1 MNLQKYCKQL
11 EQRVKELEK
20 ENAELR
26 TRLGMTEMYSLPVE
40 EVCSA
45 DTENIIVPACPEKKH
60 STVHKYSPPDEK
72 IRLFRSLF
80 RGREDVFAKRWYS
93 VKSEKSGYSPVCA
106 NEWQDDVCIKPKG
119 SCSKCENREL
129 VLLSDAIIYEHLSG
143 KDGYG
148 RDVVGLYPIQ
158 IDDTC
163 YFLAIDFDDGDW
175 QNNVREVRNICT
187 GWNIP
192 CAVERSRSGEG
203 AHLWI
208 FFSDPIPCRTARR
221 LGTALLTA
229 AMENTGKLKLDS
241 YDRMFPNQDT
251 LPKGGFG
258 NLIALPLQGQARK
271 KNNSSFVDETFAA
284 YEDQWAYLSQVQK
297 LSAIEIESL
306 IKTYSQGDGL
316 GVLCTLE
323 EDSEPWEKRPKVM
336 LTTMDFEKPLEIVR
350 SNLLYI
356 ASSSLTPRVRN
367 QMLRLAAFK
376 NPDFYRSQA
385 MRLPIY
391 NKPRV
396 VCTAEERDG
405 YLALPRG
412 CEQSLIDVLNE
423 ANAEYK
429 IIDKTNL
436 GKTIDVQFIGML
448 RSEQQPAA
456 AALLAHNTGVLS
468 ATTAFG
474 KTVIAAYLIGQRK
487 VNTLMLVHTQ
497 ALLNQWKSSLSEFL
511 KVNEVLPELPKKRGR
526 KKVHS
531 VIGQLGG
538 TKNTIAGIVDIA
550 IIQSLISGDDVK
562 ELVKGYGMVI
572 VDECHHVSAV
582 SFERVLKE
590 VNAKYVYGLT
600 ATPTRQDGHQP
611 IIHMQCGPIRYLV
624 DAKEQAEK
632 RAFEHYLL
640 PRFTTY
646 RCTSTDKGI
655 ASVYKDLT
663 ENEIRNDHIVKDVVA
678 ALANGRTPIIL
689 TERREH
695 VLLLAEGL
703 SGHCA
708 NIITLF
714 GTTSAKLRRET
725 MDKLQAILE
734 DEQLVI
740 IATGKYVGEGFD
752 YPRLDTLFVALPI
765 AWKGKVAQYAGR
777 LHRNYPGKNEVQIY
791 DYVDVHVPMLENMYQ
806 KRLKGYAAI
815 GYKIKID
822 GMPQTN
828 PDLIYDGKSFYPV
841 FSQDICNAKSEVL
854 IVSPFMRKSRITQIL
869 RLLSEAILN
878 HVKVVVVIRPAED
891 FPEKDQKSVI
901 ENTQKLEAYGIEVRH
916 KSGFHQKFT
925 VIDGQIVWYGS
936 VNFLSFGTAEE
947 SIMRFTSYDIAGQL
961 MDTVM

>member
-1 MNLQKYCKQL
+1 MTMKEYCKQL
-11 EQRVKELEK
+11 EYRVAELEK

-26 TRLGMTEMYSLPVE
+26 AQLGLSDTKAASTAPQTEFEGSP
-40 EVCSA
+40 SA
-45 DTENIIVPACPEKKH
+45 
-60 STVHKYSPPDEK
+60 TVHKYSAPNEK
-72 IRLFRSLF
+72 IQLFRNLF

-93 VKSEKSGYSPVCA
+93 VKTEKSGYSPVCA
-106 NEWQDDVCIKPKG
+106 NEWREGVCNKPKG

-129 VLLSDAIIYEHLSG
+129 VPLSDAIIYEHLSG
-143 KDGYG
+143 KDGFG
-148 RDVVGLYPIQ
+148 RDVVGLYPILP
-158 IDDTC
+158 DDTC
-163 YFLAIDFDDGDW
+163 YFLAIDFDDGNW
-175 QNNVREVRNICT
+175 QDNVSEVRSVCNS
-187 GWNIP
+187 WNIP

-208 FFSDPIPCRTARR
+208 FFAEPIACSTARK

-229 AMENTGKLKLDS
+229 AMECSGKLKLDS

-271 KNNSSFVDETFAA
+271 KGNSSFVDENFSA
-284 YEDQWAYLSQVQK
+284 YEDQWAYLSEIQK
-297 LSAIEIESL
+297 LSLLEVENL
-306 IKTYSQGDGL
+306 IRMHSRGDGL
-316 GVLCTLE
+316 GVLHTDIDE
-323 EDSEPWEKRPKVM
+323 TKPWEKRPTA
-336 LTTMDFEKPLEIVR
+336 LTAMDFEQPIEIVR
-350 SNLLYI
+350 ANMLYI
-356 ASSSLTPRVRN
+356 ASNSLAPRVRN

-412 CEQSLIDVLNE
+412 CEQNLIGLLHE
-423 ANAEYK
+423 SNAEYK
-429 IIDKTNL
+429 ITDKTNT
-436 GKTIDVQFIGML
+436 GKVIDVQFNGVL
-448 RSEQQPAA
+448 RAEQKPAA
-456 AALLAHNTGVLS
+456 EALLSNDTGVLS

-474 KTVIAAYLIGQRK
+474 KTVIAAHLIGQRK
-487 VNTLMLVHTQ
+487 VNTLVLVHTQ
-497 ALLNQWKSSLSEFL
+497 ALLNQWKASLSEFL
-511 KVNEVLPELPKKRGR
+511 KINEVLPALPKKRGR
-526 KKVHS
+526 KKERS

-538 TKNTIAGIVDIA
+538 TKNTVAGIVDIA

-562 ELVKGYGMVI
+562 ELVKDYGMVI

-632 RAFEHYLL
+632 RTFEHYLL

-646 RCTSTDKGI
+646 RSTVTDKGI
-655 ASVYKDLT
+655 AAIYKDLA
-663 ENEIRNDHIVKDVVA
+663 ENEIRNDHIVKDVIKV
-678 ALANGRTPIIL
+678 LKDGRTPIIL

-695 VLLLAEGL
+695 VLLVADKLN
-703 SGHCA
+703 GHCK

-714 GTTSAKLRRET
+714 GTASAKARRET
-725 MDKLQAILE
+725 MDRLQAIPE

-740 IATGKYVGEGFD
+740 VATGKYVGEGFD
-752 YPRLDTLFVALPI
+752 YPRLDTLFLGLPI

-791 DYVDVHVPMLENMYQ
+791 DYVDIHVSVLESMYQ

-822 GMPQTN
+822 GIPQAN

-841 FSQDICNAKSEVL
+841 FSEDVRNAKSEIL

-869 RLLSEAILN
+869 RLLSVAMLN
-878 HVKVVVVIRPAED
+878 NIKIVVVTRPAED

-901 ENTQKLEAYGIEVRH
+901 ENTQKLESYGIEVRR
-916 KSGFHQKFT
+916 KAGFHQKFT

-947 SIMRFTSYDIAGQL
+947 SIMRFTSHDIAGQL
-961 MDTVM
+961 MDTVL

>member
-1 MNLQKYCKQL
+1 MTMEVYCKQL
-11 EQRVKELEK
+11 ECRVAELEK

-26 TRLGMTEMYSLPVE
+26 AQLGLSGAKAASTVPQTEFEGSP
-40 EVCSA
+40 SA
-45 DTENIIVPACPEKKH
+45 
-60 STVHKYSPPDEK
+60 TVHKYSTPNEK
-72 IRLFRSLF
+72 IQLFRSLF

-93 VKSEKSGYSPVCA
+93 IKTEKSGYSPVCA
-106 NEWQDDVCIKPKG
+106 NEWREGVCIKPKG

-129 VLLSDAIIYEHLSG
+129 VPLSDAIIYEHLSG
-143 KDGYG
+143 KDGFG
-148 RDVVGLYPIQ
+148 RDVVGLYPILP
-158 IDDTC
+158 DDTC
-163 YFLAIDFDDGDW
+163 YFLAIDFDDGNW
-175 QNNVREVRNICT
+175 QDNVSEVRNICT
-187 GWNIP
+187 CWNVP

-208 FFSDPIPCRTARR
+208 FFFEPVSCSTARK

-229 AMENTGKLKLDS
+229 AMENSGKLKLDS
-241 YDRMFPNQDT
+241 YDRMLPNQDT

-271 KNNSSFVDETFAA
+271 KNNSSFVDENFVA
-284 YEDQWAYLSQVQK
+284 YADQWAYLSQIQK
-297 LSAIEIESL
+297 LSLQEVEDL
-306 IKTYSQGDGL
+306 IHIHSRGDGL
-316 GVLCTLE
+316 GVLHTDVDE
-323 EDSEPWEKRPKVM
+323 AKPWEKRPKAV
-336 LTTMDFEKPLEIVR
+336 LTAMDFEQPIEIVR
-350 SNLLYI
+350 ANMLYI
-356 ASSSLTPRVRN
+356 ASKSLTPRVRN

-412 CEQSLIDVLNE
+412 CEQSLLDLLVE

-429 IIDKTNL
+429 ITDKTNT
-436 GKTIDVQFIGML
+436 GKAIDVQFNGVL
-448 RSEQQPAA
+448 RAEQQPAA
-456 AALLAHNTGVLS
+456 EALLSNNIGVLS

-474 KTVIAAYLIGQRK
+474 KTVIAAHLIGQRK
-487 VNTLMLVHTQ
+487 VNTLVLVHTQ
-497 ALLNQWKSSLSEFL
+497 ALLNQWKASLSEFL
-511 KVNEVLPELPKKRGR
+511 TINEVLPELPKKRGR
-526 KKVHS
+526 KKERS

-538 TKNTIAGIVDIA
+538 TKNTVAGIVDIA
-550 IIQSLISGDDVK
+550 IIQSLISGGDVK
-562 ELVKGYGMVI
+562 ELVKDYGMVI

-582 SFERVLKE
+582 SLERVLKE

-632 RAFEHYLL
+632 RTFEHYLL

-646 RCTSTDKGI
+646 RSAVTDKGI
-655 ASVYKDLT
+655 ATIYKDLA
-663 ENEIRNDHIVKDVVA
+663 ENEIRNDHIVKDVIK
-678 ALANGRTPIIL
+678 ALKDGRTPIVL

-695 VLLLAEGL
+695 VLLLADKLNGY
-703 SGHCA
+703 CK
-708 NIITLF
+708 NIVTLF
-714 GTTSAKLRRET
+714 GTASAKLRRET
-725 MDKLQAILE
+725 IDKLQAIPE
-734 DEQLVI
+734 NEQLVI
-740 IATGKYVGEGFD
+740 VATGKYVGEGFD
-752 YPRLDTLFVALPI
+752 YPRLDTLFLGLPI

-791 DYVDVHVPMLENMYQ
+791 DYVDIHAPVLENMYQ

-822 GMPQTN
+822 GMPQAN
-828 PDLIYDGKSFYPV
+828 PDLIYDGRSFYPV
-841 FSQDICNAKSEVL
+841 LSEDVRNAKNEIL

-869 RLLSEAILN
+869 RLLSEAMLN
-878 HVKVVVVIRPAED
+878 NAKIVVVTRPAED

-901 ENTQKLEAYGIEVRH
+901 ENTQKLESCGIEVRH
-916 KSGFHQKFT
+916 RAGFHQKFT

-936 VNFLSFGTAEE
+936 VNFLSFGAAEE
-947 SIMRFTSYDIAGQL
+947 SIMRFTSHDIAGQL
-961 MDTVM
+961 MDTVL

>member
-1 MNLQKYCKQL
+1 MANDEYCKQL
-11 EQRVKELEK
+11 ERRVAKLEK

-26 TRLGMTEMYSLPVE
+26 AQLGISDTKTTAVE
-40 EVCSA
+40 PLQDISSA
-45 DTENIIVPACPEKKH
+45 A
-60 STVHKYSPPDEK
+60 VHKYSSPDEK
-72 IRLFRSLF
+72 IQLFRSLF

-93 VKSEKSGYSPVCA
+93 AKTEKSGYSPVCA
-106 NEWQDDVCIKPKG
+106 NEWREGVCIKPKG
-119 SCSKCENREL
+119 SCSKCESREL
-129 VLLSDAIIYEHLSG
+129 VALSDAILYAHLSG

-148 RDVVGLYPIQ
+148 RDVVGLYPILP
-158 IDDTC
+158 DDTC

-175 QNNVREVRNICT
+175 QDNVSEVRNICT
-187 GWNIP
+187 RWNIH
-192 CAVERSRSGEG
+192 CAVERSRSGDG

-208 FFSDPIPCRTARR
+208 FFSEPIPCSAARK

-229 AMENTGKLKLDS
+229 AMENSGKLKLDS

-271 KNNSSFVDETFAA
+271 KNNSSFVDVNFVA
-284 YEDQWAYLSQVQK
+284 YEDQWAYLSQMQK
-297 LSAIEIESL
+297 LSAIEVENL
-306 IKTYSQGDGL
+306 IHMHSRGDGL
-316 GVLCTLE
+316 GVLCT
-323 EDSEPWEKRPKVM
+323 DSDETKPWEKRLKAA
-336 LTTMDFEKPLEIVR
+336 LTAMDFEQPIEIVR
-350 SNLLYI
+350 SNMLYI
-356 ASSSLTPRVRN
+356 AKDALTPRVRN

-391 NKPRV
+391 SKPRV
-396 VCTAEERDG
+396 ICTAEERDG

-412 CEQSLIDVLNE
+412 CEQSLIDLLND
-423 ANAEYK
+423 ANAVYT
-429 IIDKTNL
+429 ITDKTNP
-436 GKTIDVQFIGML
+436 GKPIDVQFKGTL
-448 RSEQQPAA
+448 RAEQQPAA
-456 AALLAHNTGVLS
+456 EALLSHETGVLS

-474 KTVIAAYLIGQRK
+474 KTVIAASLIAQRK
-487 VNTLMLVHTQ
+487 TNTLVLVHTQ
-497 ALLNQWKSSLSEFL
+497 ALLNQWKTSLSEFL
-511 KVNEVLPELPKKRGR
+511 EINEKLPELPKKRGR
-526 KKVHS
+526 KKELS

-538 TKNTIAGIVDIA
+538 TKNTVSGIVDIA
-550 IIQSLISGDDVK
+550 IIQSLISSDEVK
-562 ELVKGYGMVI
+562 ELVKEYGMVI

-632 RAFEHYLL
+632 RSFEHYLL

-646 RCTSTDKGI
+646 RSAVTDKVI
-655 ASVYKDLT
+655 SAIYKDLA
-663 ENEIRNDHIVKDVVA
+663 ENEIRNDHIVKDIVK
-678 ALANGRTPIIL
+678 ALGNGRTPIVL
-689 TERREH
+689 TERRKH
-695 VLLLAEGL
+695 VLLLADKL
-703 SGHCA
+703 AGHSK

-714 GTTSAKLRRET
+714 GTASAKLRRET
-725 MDKLQAILE
+725 IEKLQAIPT
-734 DEQLVI
+734 DEPLVI

-752 YPRLDTLFVALPI
+752 YPRLDTLFLALPI

-791 DYVDVHVPMLENMYQ
+791 DYVDIHVPVLENMYQ

-822 GMPQTN
+822 GMPQVN

-841 FSQDICNAKSEVL
+841 FSEDIRNAKSEIL

-869 RLLSEAILN
+869 RLLSEAMLK
-878 HVKVVVVIRPAED
+878 HAKVVVVTRPAED
-891 FPEKDQKSVI
+891 FPEKDQKSVV
-901 ENTQKLEAYGIEVRH
+901 ENIQRLESYGIEVRQRA
-916 KSGFHQKFT
+916 GFHQKFT
-925 VIDGQIVWYGS
+925 VIDGQTVWYGS

-947 SIMRFTSYDIAGQL
+947 SIMRFTSHDIAGQL
-961 MDTVM
+961 IDTVL

>member
-1 MNLQKYCKQL
+1 MTNEEYCKQL
-11 EQRVKELEK
+11 ERKVAELER

-26 TRLGMTEMYSLPVE
+26 AQLGLFDTKAAATVPPA
-40 EVCSA
+40 EVANSPSA
-45 DTENIIVPACPEKKH
+45 
-60 STVHKYSPPDEK
+60 TVHKYSSPNEK
-72 IRLFRSLF
+72 IQLFRSLF

-93 VKSEKSGYSPVCA
+93 TKNEKSGYSPVCA
-106 NEWQDDVCIKPKG
+106 NEWREGVCSKPKG

-129 VLLSDAIIYEHLSG
+129 VPLSDAIIYEHLSG
-143 KDGYG
+143 KDGFR
-148 RDVVGLYPIQ
+148 RDVVGLYPILP
-158 IDDTC
+158 DDTC

-175 QNNVREVRNICT
+175 QDNVSEVRNICT
-187 GWNIP
+187 GWDIP

-208 FFSDPIPCRTARR
+208 FFSEPVPCNTARK

-229 AMENTGKLKLDS
+229 AMENSGKLKLDS

-271 KNNSSFVDETFAA
+271 KNNSSFVDENFVA
-284 YEDQWAYLSQVQK
+284 YTDQWAYLSEIQK
-297 LSAIEIESL
+297 LSLLEVENL
-306 IKTYSQGDGL
+306 IRMYSRGDGL
-316 GVLCTLE
+316 GVLCT
-323 EDSEPWEKRPKVM
+323 DSDETKPWEKQPKAV
-336 LTTMDFEKPLEIVR
+336 LTAMDFEQPIEVVR
-350 SNLLYI
+350 SNMLYI
-356 ASSSLTPRVRN
+356 AGSTLTPRVRN

-412 CEQSLIDVLNE
+412 CEQNLIGLLDE
-423 ANAEYK
+423 TNAEYK
-429 IIDKTNL
+429 IIDKTNP
-436 GKTIDVQFIGML
+436 GKAIDVQFNGAL
-448 RSEQQPAA
+448 RAEQQPAA
-456 AALLAHNTGVLS
+456 EALLSNDTGVLS

-474 KTVIAAYLIGQRK
+474 KTVIAAHLIGQRK
-487 VNTLMLVHTQ
+487 VNTLVLVHTQ
-497 ALLNQWKSSLSEFL
+497 ALLNQWKTSLSEFL
-511 KVNEVLPELPKKRGR
+511 KINEVLPELPKKRGR
-526 KKVHS
+526 KKERS

-538 TKNTIAGIVDIA
+538 TKNTVAGIVDIA
-550 IIQSLISGDDVK
+550 IIQSLISGDDIK
-562 ELVKGYGMVI
+562 ELVKDYGMVI

-611 IIHMQCGPIRYLV
+611 IIHMQCGSIRYLV

-646 RCTSTDKGI
+646 RSVVPDKGI
-655 ASVYKDLT
+655 AAMYKELA
-663 ENEIRNDHIVKDVVA
+663 ENEIRNDHIVKDVVQ
-678 ALANGRTPIIL
+678 ALADGRTPIIL

-695 VLLLAEGL
+695 VLLLADRL
-703 SGHCA
+703 NGHCK

-714 GTTSAKLRRET
+714 GTASAKLRRET
-725 MDKLQAILE
+725 MDKLQAIPE
-734 DEQLVI
+734 SEQLVVV
-740 IATGKYVGEGFD
+740 ATGKYVGEGFD
-752 YPRLDTLFVALPI
+752 YPRLDTLFLGLPI

-777 LHRNYPGKNEVQIY
+777 LHRNYPSKNEVQIY
-791 DYVDVHVPMLENMYQ
+791 DYVDIHVPVLENMYQ

-815 GYKIKID
+815 GYKIKFD

-841 FSQDICNAKSEVL
+841 FSEDVRNAKSEIL

-869 RLLSEAILN
+869 RLLSEAMLN
-878 HVKVVVVIRPAED
+878 NAKVVVVTRPTED

-901 ENTQKLEAYGIEVRH
+901 ENTQKLESYGVEVRY
-916 KSGFHQKFT
+916 KTGFHQKFT

-947 SIMRFTSYDIAGQL
+947 SIMRFTSHDIAGQL
-961 MDTVM
+961 METVL

>member
-1 MNLQKYCKQL
+1 MTMEEYCKQL
-11 EQRVKELEK
+11 EYRIAELEK

-26 TRLGMTEMYSLPVE
+26 AQLGLSDTNTSPIAPLAEVEILPFT
-40 EVCSA
+40 
-45 DTENIIVPACPEKKH
+45 DI
-60 STVHKYSPPDEK
+60 HKYSSPNEK
-72 IRLFRSLF
+72 IQLFRSLF

-93 VKSEKSGYSPVCA
+93 VKTEKSGYSPVCA
-106 NEWQDDVCIKPKG
+106 NEWREGVCIKPKG
-119 SCSKCENREL
+119 ICSKCENREL
-129 VLLSDAIIYEHLSG
+129 VALSDAIIYEHLSG
-143 KDGYG
+143 KDGFG
-148 RDVVGLYPIQ
+148 RDVIGLYPILP
-158 IDDTC
+158 DDTC
-163 YFLAIDFDDGDW
+163 YFLAIDFDDGNW
-175 QNNVREVRNICT
+175 QDNVSEVRNICT

-208 FFSDPIPCRTARR
+208 FFSEPIPCSTARK

-229 AMENTGKLKLDS
+229 AMENSGKLKLDS

-271 KNNSSFVDETFAA
+271 KGNSSFVDKNFVA
-284 YEDQWAYLSQVQK
+284 YADQWAYLSQIQK
-297 LSAIEIESL
+297 LSPLETENL
-306 IKTYSQGDGL
+306 IRMHSRGDGL
-316 GVLCTLE
+316 GILCADTE
-323 EDSEPWEKRPKVM
+323 EHKPWEKRPKPA
-336 LTTMDFEKPLEIVR
+336 LKAMDFEQPIEIVR
-350 SNLLYI
+350 SNMLYI
-356 ASSSLTPRVRN
+356 TNGALTSKVRN

-396 VCTAEERDG
+396 ICTAEERDG

-412 CEQSLIDVLNE
+412 CEQSLIDLLNE
-423 ANAEYK
+423 TNAVYK
-429 IIDKTNL
+429 ITDKTNP
-436 GKTIDVQFIGML
+436 GKPIDVQFNGTL
-448 RSEQQPAA
+448 RAEQQPAA
-456 AALLAHNTGVLS
+456 DALLSHDIGVLS

-474 KTVIAAYLIGQRK
+474 KTVIAAYLIGQKK
-487 VNTLMLVHTQ
+487 VNTLVLVHTQ
-497 ALLNQWKSSLSEFL
+497 ALLNQWKASLSEFL
-511 KVNEVLPELPKKRGR
+511 EINEVLPELPKKRG
-526 KKVHS
+526 KKKERS
-531 VIGQLGG
+531 VIGQIGG

-562 ELVKGYGMVI
+562 ELVKDYGMVI

-590 VNAKYVYGLT
+590 VNARYVYGLT
-600 ATPTRQDGHQP
+600 ATPTRQDGHKP

-640 PRFTTY
+640 PRFTNY
-646 RCTSTDKGI
+646 RSAVTDKGI
-655 ASVYKDLT
+655 AAIYKELA
-663 ENEIRNDHIVKDVVA
+663 ENEIRNDHIVKDVVK
-678 ALANGRTPIIL
+678 ALEDGRTPIIL

-695 VLLLAEGL
+695 VLLLADRLAGY
-703 SGHCA
+703 CK

-714 GTTSAKLRRET
+714 GTASAKLRRET
-725 MDKLQAILE
+725 MDRLQAIPE

-740 IATGKYVGEGFD
+740 VATGKYVGEGFD
-752 YPRLDTLFVALPI
+752 YPRLDTLFLALPI

-777 LHRNYPGKNEVQIY
+777 LHRNFPGKNEVQIY
-791 DYVDVHVPMLENMYQ
+791 DYVDIHVPVLENMYQ

-822 GMPQTN
+822 GMPQAN

-841 FSQDICNAKSEVL
+841 FSEDIRNAKSEIL

-878 HVKVVVVIRPAED
+878 SAKIVVVTRPAED
-891 FPEKDQKSVI
+891 FPEKDQKIVI
-901 ENTQKLEAYGIEVRH
+901 ENTQKLESYGIEVRH
-916 KSGFHQKFT
+916 KTGFHQKFT

-947 SIMRFTSYDIAGQL
+947 SIMRFTSHDIAGQL
-961 MDTVM
+961 MDTVL